1 VLVDGRASDRMLLF
15 HSGTPSAAVAHPPL
29 AAAAAEAGM
38 RLVTYSRPGY
48 AGSTA
53 APGRS
58 VADAAGDVGA
68 IADAIGA
75 DSFLTVG
82 WSGGGPHALACA
94 ALLPG
99 RCLGAA
105 TIAGVAPYR
114 APGLDWLQGMAPENV
129 DEFSAA
135 IEGAETL
142 NPLLTGFA
150 QELAEVQGA
159 DVAAALGGL
168 VSEVDKAALTGEFA
182 DYLAAS
188 FRQAVSTGIAG
199 WRDDDLAFVKPWGFE
214 VHDLSTPVA
223 IWQGDEDRM
232 VPFGHGRWL
241 ADRIP
246 GARAHLH
253 PGEGH
258 LSLLLT
264 SFKEI
269 LVDLA
274 RLAG

>member
-1 VLVDGRASDRMLLF
+1 
-15 HSGTPSAAVAHPPL
+15 
-29 AAAAAEAGM
+29 
-38 RLVTYSRPGY
+38 
-48 AGSTA
+48 
-53 APGRS
+53 
-58 VADAAGDVGA
+58 
-68 IADAIGA
+68 
-75 DSFLTVG
+75 
-82 WSGGGPHALACA
+82 
-94 ALLPG
+94 
-99 RCLGAA
+99 
-105 TIAGVAPYR
+105 
-114 APGLDWLQGMAPENV
+114 MARENV

-135 IEGAETL
+135 IAGAETL
-142 NPLLTGFA
+142 SPLLTGFA

-159 DVAAALGGL
+159 DVATALGGL

-182 DYLAAS
+182 NYLAAS

-199 WRDDDLAFVKPWGFE
+199 WRDDDLALVKPWGFE